1 MCKPFKHECIH
12 CSSLFF
18 NQFERKL
25 NAIVFTIGRILLEVL
40 DNGRGVNRNGLW
52 SALICSFSCVSTLVR
67 RSGLYEKFADRKLE
81 QPGDKFAR
89 VVLNGLGQDLMYLIN
104 CPQNP
109 GLE

>member
-1 MCKPFKHECIH
+1 
-12 CSSLFF
+12 
-18 NQFERKL
+18 
-25 NAIVFTIGRILLEVL
+25 
-40 DNGRGVNRNGLW
+40 
-52 SALICSFSCVSTLVR
+52 
-67 RSGLYEKFADRKLE
+67 LYEKFADRKLE